1 MTNSFLY
8 DLVSQMYIYSDEQ
21 DALRDKIFDSEAAV
35 IRSLAEKGRC
45 VIMGRCADYVLKD
58 RPACLKVYMHASES
72 YQTRRIMSTEGLSE
86 KEAQQKIVQND
97 RRRADNY
104 RYYTRRIWGLAKNYD
119 LTVDTELG
127 EEAVTALVLTALHT
141 L

>member
-1 MTNSFLY
+1 
-8 DLVSQMYIYSDEQ
+8 
-21 DALRDKIFDSEAAV
+21 
-35 IRSLAEKGRC
+35 
-45 VIMGRCADYVLKD
+45 
-58 RPACLKVYMHASES
+58 MHASES
-72 YQTRRIMSTEGLSE
+72 YRTRRIMSTEGLSE